1 MFSKDQ
7 LQVITQAIDCT
18 WGALSADVEADGN
31 EDAMEMCLDAGRLKM
46 YGGGYG
52 DEADTLVHNAVKKH
66 GWIEVL
72 NFLCDKVYLV

>member
-1 MFSKDQ
+1 
-7 LQVITQAIDCT
+7 
-18 WGALSADVEADGN
+18 
-31 EDAMEMCLDAGRLKM
+31 M
-46 YGGGYG
+46 YGGGHG